1 MGTQYPLI
9 NKKISN
15 NLVNKGLL
23 TFEEYSEY
31 LKSQSIKNIN

>member
-1 MGTQYPLI
+1 MGIHNPLKS
-9 NKKISN
+9 KKDSN

-31 LKSQSIKNIN
+31 LKS